1 MKKLKEDN
9 SNLPAGAEYASNA
22 PWREGENT
30 KDAKEPSEYKMEI
43 LSFDSSDG
51 YAIFKDKSSGV
62 DYVFNAEIVD
72 LDEFEEYADREEI
85 FHGRDEDGDPIIEYG
100 EWELDEDVIDRYV
113 NDNIKHMNI
122 GKGLSS
128 WEDGD
133 CELVELDSELEEELG
148 LKTNTMEESKNAIRM
163 VVREVI
169 SESFEDYDMSFL
181 KKLKLKLKGV
191 TEEQLKYNVEHG
203 LPWDWRGSKEGF
215 YEKMEPRRNY
225 GGSNE

>member
-30 KDAKEPSEYKMEI
+30 KDAIEPSEYKMEI
-43 LSFDSSDG
+43 LSFDSSNG
-51 YAIFKDKSSGV
+51 YAIFKDKPSGV

-113 NDNIKHMNI
+113 NDNIKHMSI

-148 LKTNTMEESKNAIRM
+148 LKTNTIKESKNAIRM

-191 TEEQLKYNVEHG
+191 TEEQLKYNVENG

-225 GGSNE
+225 SGSNE

>member
-1 MKKLKEDN
+1 MKNIKEDN

-30 KDAKEPSEYKMEI
+30 KDAIEPSEYKMEI
-43 LSFDSSDG
+43 LSFDSPHG
-51 YAIFKDKSSGV
+51 HAFFKDKFSGV
-62 DYVFNAEIVD
+62 VYVFDVD
-72 LDEFEEYADREEI
+72 SLNLNELGPYAPREEI

-100 EWELDEDVIDRYV
+100 EWELDGDVVDKYV
-113 NDNIKHMNI
+113 NDNIKYMNI
-122 GKGLSS
+122 GKGSDWGS
-128 WEDGD
+128 EDYD
-133 CELVELDSELEEELG
+133 LFELDSELEEELG
-148 LKTNTMEESKNAIRM
+148 IKKNTMEESKNAIRM

-191 TEEQLKYNVEHG
+191 TEEQLKYNVENG

-225 GGSNE
+225 SGSNE